1 MCVCILICADVY
13 IVVCVC
19 VCTRY
24 VADVYSGVWCM
35 VCGVF
40 RYVADAEVEEVWFT
54 TAAVTQGSR

>member
-1 MCVCILICADVY
+1 MYTVVY
-13 IVVCVC
+13 VCVC

>member
-1 MCVCILICADVY
+1 MY
-13 IVVCVC
+13 TVVCGVC
-19 VCTRY
+19 VFRY